1 MMSGGAIA
9 MLIVGCV
16 VFYGG
21 LAWCIYRALRGR
33 SRRLKE
39 NEDRW

>member
-1 MMSGGAIA
+1 MV
-9 MLIVGCV
+9 MLIVGCT

-33 SRRLKE
+33 RNDFKE
-39 NEDRW
+39 NGD